1 MTLHLENDS
10 CLALR
15 HVPPPPLQERCAGE
29 VQRLEEELLLL
40 EDELQRRT
48 TPTQPI
54 TDDQLET
61 AMSVWAF
68 MQLSSGQLRGVLKT
82 A

>member
-15 HVPPPPLQERCAGE
+15 HVPPPLQERCAGE
-29 VQRLEEELLLL
+29 VKRLEEELLLL

-48 TPTQPI
+48 TPTQSI

-68 MQLSSGQLRGVLKT
+68 MQLF
-82 A
+82 